1 MNTKIQL
8 LTRADD
14 AGMSVEANEGIR
26 ESVIRGIN
34 RNVSL
39 MGGGPAIEDAAER
52 LRGIDACFGLHA
64 CMNSEWLAP
73 RWAPLTGDA
82 RLCDEHGMLPASWD
96 ALKKLNP
103 EPAVVVRELAA
114 QLARLRSLGFQ
125 VSYMDEH
132 MYFSEALH
140 GLRPAFKA
148 FAKAEGLIYRME
160 IPTLPPLPKGPGP
173 AGAAERILERLRL
186 TPPGLWLL
194 FTHPIVDSP
203 EMRAIHL
210 PGRAPGEMAAERDE
224 ERRWL
229 TDPRIIAACTGGE
242 VQVLRYDELAPVV

>member
-1 MNTKIQL
+1 MNAKIQL
-8 LTRADD
+8 ITRADD

-26 ESVIRGIN
+26 ESVVRGIN

-73 RWAPLTGDA
+73 RWAPLTGDP
-82 RLCDEHGMLPASWD
+82 RLCDGQGMLPGSRD
-96 ALKKLNP
+96 ALQKLNP
-103 EPAVVVRELAA
+103 EPEVVVRELAS

-160 IPTLPPLPKGPGP
+160 IPTVPSLPKGQKP
-173 AGAAERILERLRL
+173 ADEAERILERLRL
-186 TPPGLWLL
+186 TPPGLWLSI
-194 FTHPIVDSP
+194 THPIVDSA

-210 PGRAPGEMAAERDE
+210 PGRAPGEMAAERDA

-229 TDPRIIAACTGGE
+229 ADPRIIAACDGGA
-242 VQVLRYDELAPVV
+242 VRVVRYDEL